1 MLGKYEHTVFF
12 YFNEGMGRLKHASLT
27 TQY

>member
-1 MLGKYEHTVFF
+1 MNIFF